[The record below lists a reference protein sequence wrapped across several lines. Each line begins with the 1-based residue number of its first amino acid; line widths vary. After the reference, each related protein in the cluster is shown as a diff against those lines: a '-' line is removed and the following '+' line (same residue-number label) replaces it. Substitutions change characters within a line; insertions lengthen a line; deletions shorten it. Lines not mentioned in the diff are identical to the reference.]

1 MAYDKAIH
9 NARDVDSAHVDSS
22 DWRYNKNL
30 LKSFLQVLEAMS
42 THLPRQITS
51 GATHYF
57 ALDQNNGKVKVN
69 PHISSRLPRDN
80 DVIGE
85 LSQSD
90 IKEYRKAVKGVLEN
104 NDLWDDNY
112 KLTMFVE
119 IGFGS
124 TGSKSPA
131 QSTAIN
137 ESLQAYACACR
148 QAKGSKLEV
157 GEFIDILNEEDDVK
171 ILSNKARQNTV
182 IDSKYFSE
190 FKDYVNMS
198 DAGGDWAASSV
209 YIANKIHSPY
219 VSGGTYNFYRQD
231 QYKEFKKTYTDMK
244 NKIKKSPL
252 KRDVAAVY
260 GNIQMAEDKWNPA
273 DIIAVK
279 TSYDGRKVYKPSGK
293 SSLQADNSEMKNA
306 VKLID
311 DFKDLYEYNK
321 WIHQQFKD
329 RNIIPISLKKTI
341 DKNPKVEEVDLKE
354 VKSLE
359 AFLDMDI
366 KVTKIDWKHE
376 AKKCLIYFDAPGFE
390 EGFFDARGFEESGK
404 MADIQ
409 IQLQQGKQAS
419 HGKVTLPVTYLITRL
434 SKGTKYFNVLQSMR
448 RKCFGSTINR
458 NFFDYKVIGNDFKD
472 DSSVLANT
480 PAYAEYLKKLS
491 GGKHS
496 KSKVIEMIQKMQRA
510 RQSNLAIAKWVKDKV
525 QSYEVGFLL
534 GNDKAL
540 GEEIRKN
547 ILKSMYLYASSK
559 GFYIFR
565 DAKVKSYMQ
574 SSTYLKV
581 GG

>member
-9 NARDVDSAHVDSS
+9 SARDIDSAHVD
-22 DWRYNKNL
+22 DKNWRYNKNF
-30 LKSFLQVLEAMS
+30 LKSFIQVLEAMS
-42 THLPRQITS
+42 THLPRAITS

-57 ALDQNNGKVKVN
+57 ALDESSGKVKVN

-85 LSQSD
+85 LSHSD
-90 IKEYRKAVKGVLEN
+90 IGDYREAVKSVLEN
-104 NDLWDDNY
+104 NDLWDSNY
-112 KLTMFVE
+112 KTTVFTA

-148 QAKGSKLEV
+148 QAKGTKLEV

-171 ILSNKARQNTV
+171 ILSSKAKQNTI
-182 IDSKYFSE
+182 IDGKFFNE

-198 DAGGDWAASSV
+198 DAGGDWATSSV
-209 YIANKIHSPY
+209 FIANKIHDPY
-219 VSGGTYNFYRQD
+219 VSGGTYKFYRQD
-231 QYKEFKKTYTDMK
+231 QYKEFKQTYTDMK
-244 NKIKKSPL
+244 NKIKQSPL

-279 TSYDGRKVYKPSGK
+279 TSYDGRKVYNPSGK
-293 SSLQADNSEMKNA
+293 SSLQGDNSEMKNA

-321 WIHQQFKD
+321 WIHKQFKD
-329 RNIIPISLKKTI
+329 KNIIPISLKKTI
-341 DKNPKVEEVDLKE
+341 DTNPKVEVVDIKE

-359 AFLDMDI
+359 AFLDMDV
-366 KVTKIDWKHE
+366 KVTDIEWKLE
-376 AKKCLIYFDAPGFE
+376 AKKCLIYFDAPGFQ

-480 PAYAEYLKKLS
+480 SVYAEYLTKLS
-491 GGKHS
+491 GGKHP
-496 KSKVIEMIQKMQRA
+496 KSKVIEMIQKMQRG
-510 RQSNLAIAKWVKDKV
+510 RESNLAIAKWVKDKV

>member
-1 MAYDKAIH
+1 
-9 NARDVDSAHVDSS
+9 
-22 DWRYNKNL
+22 
-30 LKSFLQVLEAMS
+30 MS

-57 ALDQNNGKVKVN
+57 ALDESSGKVKVN

-90 IKEYRKAVKGVLEN
+90 IGDYRQAVKSVLEN

-112 KLTMFVE
+112 KLTTFTA

-171 ILSNKARQNTV
+171 ILASKAKQNTI
-182 IDSKYFSE
+182 IDGKFFNE

-209 YIANKIHSPY
+209 FIANKIHSPY
-219 VSGGTYNFYRQD
+219 VSGGTYKFYRQD

-252 KRDVAAVY
+252 KMDVAAVY

-279 TSYDGRKVYKPSGK
+279 TSYDNRKVYKPSGK

-341 DKNPKVEEVDLKE
+341 DTNPKVEVVDLKE

-359 AFLDMDI
+359 AFLDMDV
-366 KVTKIDWKHE
+366 KVTDIEWKLE
-376 AKKCLIYFDAPGFE
+376 AKKCLIYFDAPGFQ
-390 EGFFDARGFEESGK
+390 GGYLDARGFEESGK
-404 MADIQ
+404 IADIQ

-434 SKGTKYFNVLQSMR
+434 SKGTSYFNVLQAMR

-458 NFFDYKVIGNDFKD
+458 NFFDYKVIADDFKD

-480 PAYAEYLKKLS
+480 SIYAEYLKKLS
-491 GGKHS
+491 GGKHP
-496 KSKVIEMIQKMQRA
+496 KSKAIETIQRMQRA

-534 GNDKAL
+534 GKNQVL
-540 GEEIRKN
+540 RQEIKQN

>member
-1 MAYDKAIH
+1 
-9 NARDVDSAHVDSS
+9 
-22 DWRYNKNL
+22 
-30 LKSFLQVLEAMS
+30 
-42 THLPRQITS
+42 
-51 GATHYF
+51 
-57 ALDQNNGKVKVN
+57 
-69 PHISSRLPRDN
+69 
-80 DVIGE
+80 
-85 LSQSD
+85 
-90 IKEYRKAVKGVLEN
+90 
-104 NDLWDDNY
+104 
-112 KLTMFVE
+112 
-119 IGFGS
+119 
-124 TGSKSPA
+124 
-131 QSTAIN
+131 
-137 ESLQAYACACR
+137 
-148 QAKGSKLEV
+148 
-157 GEFIDILNEEDDVK
+157 
-171 ILSNKARQNTV
+171 
-182 IDSKYFSE
+182 
-190 FKDYVNMS
+190 MS
-198 DAGGDWAASSV
+198 DAGGDWATSSV
-209 YIANKIHSPY
+209 FIANKIYNSY
-219 VSGGTYNFYRQD
+219 VSGGTYKFYRQD

-244 NKIKKSPL
+244 NKIKQSPL

-293 SSLQADNSEMKNA
+293 SSLQGDNSEMKNA

-321 WIHQQFKD
+321 WIHKQFKD
-329 RNIIPISLKKTI
+329 KNIIPISLKKTI
-341 DKNPKVEEVDLKE
+341 DTNPKVEVVDLKE

-366 KVTKIDWKHE
+366 KVTKIDWRQE
-376 AKKCLIYFDAPGFE
+376 AKKCLIYFDAPGFQ

-480 PAYAEYLKKLS
+480 SVYAEYLTKLS
-491 GGKHS
+491 GGKHP
-496 KSKVIEMIQKMQRA
+496 KSKVIEMIQKMQKS

-534 GNDKAL
+534 GKNQVL
-540 GEEIRKN
+540 RQEIKQN

-565 DAKVKSYMQ
+565 DAKVKSYMS

>member
-57 ALDQNNGKVKVN
+57 ALDQGNGKVKVN

-157 GEFIDILNEEDDVK
+157 GEFIDILNDEDDVK

-209 YIANKIHSPY
+209 FIANKIHSPY
-219 VSGGTYNFYRQD
+219 VSGGTYKFYRQD

-252 KRDVAAVY
+252 KRDVAAIY

-293 SSLQADNSEMKNA
+293 SSLKADNTEMKNA

-321 WIHQQFKD
+321 WINEQFHKK
-329 RNIIPISLKKTI
+329 NIIPISLKKTI
-341 DKNPKVEEVDLKE
+341 ETNPKVEVVDLKE

-366 KVTKIDWKHE
+366 KVTKIDWRQE
-376 AKKCLIYFDAPGFE
+376 AQKCYIHFDAPNFE
-390 EGFFDARGFEESGK
+390 GGFFDARGFEESGK

-448 RKCFGSTINR
+448 RKCFGNPMNR
-458 NFFDYKVIGNDFKD
+458 NFFDYKVITNDFKD

-480 PAYAEYLKKLS
+480 PAYANYISKLS

-496 KSKVIEMIQKMQRA
+496 KSKVLEQVQRMQRA
-510 RQSNLAIAKWVKDKV
+510 RESLITIAKFIKNKV
-525 QSYEVGFLL
+525 QSYEIGFLL
-534 GNDKAL
+534 GKNQVL
-540 GEEIRKN
+540 RQEIKQN

>member
-9 NARDVDSAHVDSS
+9 SARDIDSAHVD
-22 DWRYNKNL
+22 DKNWRYNKNF
-30 LKSFLQVLEAMS
+30 LKSFIQVLEAMS
-42 THLPRQITS
+42 THLPTAITS
-51 GATHYF
+51 GSTHYF
-57 ALDQNNGKVKVN
+57 ALDQSSGKVKVN

-85 LSQSD
+85 LSHSD
-90 IKEYRKAVKGVLEN
+90 IGDYREAVKSVLEN
-104 NDLWDDNY
+104 NDLWDSNY
-112 KLTMFVE
+112 KTTVFTA

-171 ILSNKARQNTV
+171 VLLSKAKQNTI
-182 IDSKYFSE
+182 IDDKFFSE

-209 YIANKIHSPY
+209 FIANKIHDPY
-219 VSGGTYNFYRQD
+219 VSGGTYKFYRQD

-244 NKIKKSPL
+244 KKIKKSPL
-252 KRDVAAVY
+252 KMDVAAIY

-341 DKNPKVEEVDLKE
+341 DTNPKVEVVDLKE

-366 KVTKIDWKHE
+366 KVTDVEWRK
-376 AKKCLIYFDAPGFE
+376 
-390 EGFFDARGFEESGK
+390 GK
-404 MADIQ
+404 
-409 IQLQQGKQAS
+409 S
-419 HGKVTLPVTYLITRL
+419 
-434 SKGTKYFNVLQSMR
+434 
-448 RKCFGSTINR
+448 
-458 NFFDYKVIGNDFKD
+458 
-472 DSSVLANT
+472 
-480 PAYAEYLKKLS
+480 
-491 GGKHS
+491 
-496 KSKVIEMIQKMQRA
+496 
-510 RQSNLAIAKWVKDKV
+510 
-525 QSYEVGFLL
+525 
-534 GNDKAL
+534 
-540 GEEIRKN
+540 
-547 ILKSMYLYASSK
+547 LYA
-559 GFYIFR
+559 YIH
-565 DAKVKSYMQ
+565 K
-574 SSTYLKV
+574 
-581 GG
+581 

>member
-9 NARDVDSAHVDSS
+9 SARDIDSAHVDASA
-22 DWRYNKNL
+22 WRYNKNL
-30 LKSFLQVLEAMS
+30 LKSFIQVLEAMS
-42 THLPRQITS
+42 THLPRAITS

-57 ALDQNNGKVKVN
+57 ALDESSGKVKVN

-85 LSQSD
+85 LSHSD
-90 IKEYRKAVKGVLEN
+90 IQDYREAVKSVLEN
-104 NDLWDDNY
+104 NDLWDNNY
-112 KLTMFVE
+112 KTTVFTA

-157 GEFIDILNEEDDVK
+157 AEFIDILNEEDDVK
-171 ILSNKARQNTV
+171 VLSSKAKQNTI
-182 IDSKYFSE
+182 IDDKFFNE

-209 YIANKIHSPY
+209 FIANKIHSPY
-219 VSGGTYNFYRQD
+219 VSGGTYKFYRQD

-293 SSLQADNSEMKNA
+293 SSLKADNTEMKNA

-321 WIHQQFKD
+321 WINEQFHKK
-329 RNIIPISLKKTI
+329 NIIPISLKKTT
-341 DKNPKVEEVDLKE
+341 DKNPKVEIIDMKD
-354 VKSLE
+354 VKTLE
-359 AFLDMDI
+359 AFLDMNVN
-366 KVTKIDWKHE
+366 VTSIDWKQD
-376 AKKCLIYFDAPGFE
+376 AQKCIINFNAPNFQGGFL
-390 EGFFDARGFEESGK
+390 DARGFEESGK
-404 MADIQ
+404 LADIQ
-409 IQLQQGKQAS
+409 IQLQQGKDAS

-434 SKGTKYFNVLQSMR
+434 SKGTSYFNVLQSMR
-448 RKCFGSTINR
+448 RKCFGNPMNR
-458 NFFDYKVIGNDFKD
+458 NFFDYKVIRDDFKD

-480 PAYAEYLKKLS
+480 PAYANYISKLS

-496 KSKVIEMIQKMQRA
+496 KAKIQEQVQRMQRA
-510 RQSNLAIAKWVKDKV
+510 RESLITIAKLDC
-525 QSYEVGFLL
+525 LL
-534 GNDKAL
+534 FC
-540 GEEIRKN
+540 
-547 ILKSMYLYASSK
+547 IL
-559 GFYIFR
+559 
-565 DAKVKSYMQ
+565 
-574 SSTYLKV
+574 
-581 GG
+581 

>member
-9 NARDVDSAHVDSS
+9 SARDVDSAHVDSS
-22 DWRYNKNL
+22 SWRYNKNL
-30 LKSFLQVLEAMS
+30 LKSFIQVLEAMS

-57 ALDQNNGKVKVN
+57 ALDQGNGKVKVN

-124 TGSKSPA
+124 TGSTSPA

-171 ILSNKARQNTV
+171 VLLSKAKQNTI
-182 IDSKYFSE
+182 IDDKFFSE

-209 YIANKIHSPY
+209 FIANKIHSPY
-219 VSGGTYNFYRQD
+219 VSGGTYKFYRQD

-293 SSLQADNSEMKNA
+293 SSLRADNTEMKNA

-321 WIHQQFKD
+321 WINEQFHKK
-329 RNIIPISLKKTI
+329 NIIPISLKKTT
-341 DKNPKVEEVDLKE
+341 DKNPKVEIIDMKD
-354 VKSLE
+354 VKTLE
-359 AFLDMDI
+359 AFLDMNVN
-366 KVTKIDWKHE
+366 VTSIDWKQD
-376 AKKCLIYFDAPGFE
+376 AQKCIINFNAPNFQGGFL
-390 EGFFDARGFEESGK
+390 DARGFEESGK
-404 MADIQ
+404 LADIQ
-409 IQLQQGKQAS
+409 IQLQQGKDAS

-434 SKGTKYFNVLQSMR
+434 SKGTSYFSVLQSMR
-448 RKCFGSTINR
+448 RKCFGNPMNR
-458 NFFDYKVIGNDFKD
+458 NFFDYKVIRDDFKD

-480 PAYAEYLKKLS
+480 PAYANYISKLS

-496 KSKVIEMIQKMQRA
+496 KSKVLEQVQRMQRA
-510 RQSNLAIAKWVKDKV
+510 RESLITIAKFIKNKV
-525 QSYEVGFLL
+525 QSYEIGFLL
-534 GNDKAL
+534 GKNQVL
-540 GEEIRKN
+540 RQEIKQN

>member
-57 ALDQNNGKVKVN
+57 ALDQGNGKVKVN

-85 LSQSD
+85 LSHSD
-90 IKEYRKAVKGVLEN
+90 IKDYRQAVKSVLEN
-104 NDLWDDNY
+104 NDLWDSNY
-112 KLTMFVE
+112 KTTVFTA

-171 ILSNKARQNTV
+171 ILSSKAKQNTI
-182 IDSKYFSE
+182 IDGKFFNE

-293 SSLQADNSEMKNA
+293 SSLKADNTEMKNA

-321 WIHQQFKD
+321 WINEQFHKK
-329 RNIIPISLKKTI
+329 NIIPISLKKTT
-341 DKNPKVEEVDLKE
+341 DKNPKVEIIDMKDVKTLK
-354 VKSLE
+354 
-359 AFLDMDI
+359 AFLDMNVN
-366 KVTKIDWKHE
+366 VTSIDWKQD
-376 AKKCLIYFDAPGFE
+376 AQKCIINFNAPNFQGGFL
-390 EGFFDARGFEESGK
+390 DARGFEESGK
-404 MADIQ
+404 LADIQ
-409 IQLQQGKQAS
+409 IQLQQGKDAS

-434 SKGTKYFNVLQSMR
+434 SKGTSYFSVLQSMR
-448 RKCFGSTINR
+448 RKCFGNPMNR
-458 NFFDYKVIGNDFKD
+458 NFFDYKVIRDDFKD

-480 PAYAEYLKKLS
+480 PAYATYISKLS

-496 KSKVIEMIQKMQRA
+496 KSKVLEQVQRMQRA
-510 RQSNLAIAKWVKDKV
+510 RESLITIAKFIKNKV
-525 QSYEVGFLL
+525 QSYEIGFLL
-534 GNDKAL
+534 GKNQVL
-540 GEEIRKN
+540 RQEIKQN

>member
-9 NARDVDSAHVDSS
+9 SARDIDSAHVDASA
-22 DWRYNKNL
+22 WRYNKNF
-30 LKSFLQVLEAMS
+30 LKSFIQVLEAMS
-42 THLPRQITS
+42 THLPRAITS

-57 ALDQNNGKVKVN
+57 ALDESSGKVKVN

-85 LSQSD
+85 LSHSD
-90 IKEYRKAVKGVLEN
+90 IGDYREAVKSVLEN
-104 NDLWDDNY
+104 NDLWDSNY
-112 KLTMFVE
+112 KTTVFTA

-171 ILSNKARQNTV
+171 VLLSKAKQNTI
-182 IDSKYFSE
+182 IDDKFFSE

-209 YIANKIHSPY
+209 FIANKIHSPY
-219 VSGGTYNFYRQD
+219 VSGGTYKFYRQD

-279 TSYDGRKVYKPSGK
+279 TSYDGRKIYKPSGK

-329 RNIIPISLKKTI
+329 KNIIPISLKKTI
-341 DKNPKVEEVDLKE
+341 DTNPKVEVVDIKD

-359 AFLDMDI
+359 SFLDMDI
-366 KVTKIDWKHE
+366 KVTKIDWRQE
-376 AKKCLIYFDAPGFE
+376 AQKCYIHFDAPNFE
-390 EGFFDARGFEESGK
+390 GGFFDARGFEESGK

-434 SKGTKYFNVLQSMR
+434 SKGTKYFNALQSMR
-448 RKCFGSTINR
+448 RKCFGNPMNR
-458 NFFDYKVIGNDFKD
+458 NFFDYKVITNDFKD
-472 DSSVLANT
+472 DSSVLANI
-480 PAYAEYLKKLS
+480 PAYATYISKLS

-496 KSKVIEMIQKMQRA
+496 KSTVQEQVQRMQRS
-510 RQSNLAIAKWVKDKV
+510 RQSNLTIAKFVKNKV
-525 QSYEVGFLL
+525 QSYEIGFLL
-534 GNDKAL
+534 GTNQTL
-540 GEEIRKN
+540 GEDIKKN

>member
-1 MAYDKAIH
+1 
-9 NARDVDSAHVDSS
+9 
-22 DWRYNKNL
+22 
-30 LKSFLQVLEAMS
+30 
-42 THLPRQITS
+42 
-51 GATHYF
+51 
-57 ALDQNNGKVKVN
+57 
-69 PHISSRLPRDN
+69 
-80 DVIGE
+80 
-85 LSQSD
+85 
-90 IKEYRKAVKGVLEN
+90 
-104 NDLWDDNY
+104 
-112 KLTMFVE
+112 
-119 IGFGS
+119 
-124 TGSKSPA
+124 
-131 QSTAIN
+131 
-137 ESLQAYACACR
+137 
-148 QAKGSKLEV
+148 LEV

-171 ILSNKARQNTV
+171 ILSSKAKQNTI
-182 IDSKYFSE
+182 IDGKFFNE
-190 FKDYVNMS
+190 FKDYVNLS

-209 YIANKIHSPY
+209 FIANKIHSPY
-219 VSGGTYNFYRQD
+219 VSGGTYKFYRQD

-252 KRDVAAVY
+252 KMDVAAVY

-329 RNIIPISLKKTI
+329 KNIIPISLKKTI
-341 DKNPKVEEVDLKE
+341 ETNPKVEVVDLKE

-366 KVTKIDWKHE
+366 KVTKIDWRQE
-376 AKKCLIYFDAPGFE
+376 AQKCYIHFDAPNFE
-390 EGFFDARGFEESGK
+390 GGFFDARGFEESGK

-448 RKCFGSTINR
+448 RKCFGNPMNR
-458 NFFDYKVIGNDFKD
+458 NFFDYKVITNDFKD

-480 PAYAEYLKKLS
+480 PAYANYISKLS
-491 GGKHS
+491 GGKHA
-496 KSKVIEMIQKMQRA
+496 KSTVQEQVQRMQRS
-510 RQSNLAIAKWVKDKV
+510 RQSNLTIAKFVKNKV

-534 GNDKAL
+534 GNDKGL

>member
-9 NARDVDSAHVDSS
+9 SARDVDSAHVD
-22 DWRYNKNL
+22 DKNWRYNKNL
-30 LKSFLQVLEAMS
+30 LKSFIQVLEAMS
-42 THLPRQITS
+42 THLPTAITS
-51 GATHYF
+51 GSTHYF
-57 ALDQNNGKVKVN
+57 ALDQSSGKVKVN
-69 PHISSRLPRDN
+69 PHISSRLPKDN

-85 LSQSD
+85 LSHSD
-90 IKEYRKAVKGVLEN
+90 IGDYREAVKSVLEN
-104 NDLWDDNY
+104 NDLWDANY
-112 KLTMFVE
+112 KTTVFTA

-148 QAKGSKLEV
+148 QAKGSKLDV
-157 GEFIDILNEEDDVK
+157 AEFIDILNEEEDAKVL
-171 ILSNKARQNTV
+171 LSKAKQNTI
-182 IDSKYFSE
+182 IDGKFFSE

-209 YIANKIHSPY
+209 FIANKIYGPY
-219 VSGGTYNFYRQD
+219 VSGGTYKFYRQD

-293 SSLQADNSEMKNA
+293 SSLKAENTEMKNA

-321 WIHQQFKD
+321 WINEQFHKK
-329 RNIIPISLKKTI
+329 NIIPISLKKTT
-341 DKNPKVEEVDLKE
+341 DKNPKVEIIDMKD
-354 VKSLE
+354 VKTLE
-359 AFLDMDI
+359 AFLDMNVN
-366 KVTKIDWKHE
+366 VTSIDWKQD
-376 AKKCLIYFDAPGFE
+376 AQKCIINFNAPNFQGGFL
-390 EGFFDARGFEESGK
+390 DARGFEESGK
-404 MADIQ
+404 LADIQ
-409 IQLQQGKQAS
+409 IQLQQGKDAS

-434 SKGTKYFNVLQSMR
+434 SKGTSYFSVLQSMR
-448 RKCFGSTINR
+448 RKCFGNPMNR
-458 NFFDYKVIGNDFKD
+458 NFFDYKVIRDDFKD

-480 PAYAEYLKKLS
+480 PAYATYISKLS

-496 KSKVIEMIQKMQRA
+496 KSKVLEQVQRMQRA
-510 RQSNLAIAKWVKDKV
+510 RESLITIAKFIKNKV
-525 QSYEVGFLL
+525 QSYEIGFLL
-534 GNDKAL
+534 GKNQVL
-540 GEEIRKN
+540 RQEIKQN

>member
-9 NARDVDSAHVDSS
+9 SARDIDSAHVDASA
-22 DWRYNKNL
+22 WRYNKNL
-30 LKSFLQVLEAMS
+30 LKSFIQVLEAMS
-42 THLPRQITS
+42 THLPRAITS

-57 ALDQNNGKVKVN
+57 ALDESSGKVKVN

-85 LSQSD
+85 LSHSD
-90 IKEYRKAVKGVLEN
+90 IQDYREAVKSVLEN
-104 NDLWDDNY
+104 NDLWDNNY
-112 KLTMFVE
+112 KTTVFTA

-157 GEFIDILNEEDDVK
+157 AEFIDILNEEDDVK
-171 ILSNKARQNTV
+171 VLSSKAKQNTI
-182 IDSKYFSE
+182 IDDKFFNE

-209 YIANKIHSPY
+209 FIANKIHSPY
-219 VSGGTYNFYRQD
+219 VSGGTYKFYRQD

-252 KRDVAAVY
+252 KRDVAAIY

-329 RNIIPISLKKTI
+329 KNIIPISLKKTI
-341 DKNPKVEEVDLKE
+341 DTNPKVEVVDLKE

-366 KVTKIDWKHE
+366 KVTKMDWKLE
-376 AKKCLIYFDAPGFE
+376 AQKCIIEFDAPNFE
-390 EGFFDARGFEESGK
+390 GGFFDARGFEESGK

-409 IQLQQGKQAS
+409 IQLQQGTAAS

-434 SKGTKYFNVLQSMR
+434 SKGTKYFNTLQSMR
-448 RKCFGSTINR
+448 RNCFGNSMNR
-458 NFFDYKVIGNDFKD
+458 NFFDYKVITNDFKD
-472 DSSVLANT
+472 DSSVLANI
-480 PAYAEYLKKLS
+480 PAYATYISKLS

-496 KSKVIEMIQKMQRA
+496 KSKVLEQVQKMQRA
-510 RQSNLAIAKWVKDKV
+510 RQSNLSIAKFVKNKV
-525 QSYEVGFLL
+525 QSYEIGFLL
-534 GNDKAL
+534 GTNQTL
-540 GEEIRKN
+540 GEDIKKN

>member
-9 NARDVDSAHVDSS
+9 SARDIDSAHVD
-22 DWRYNKNL
+22 DKNWRYNKNF
-30 LKSFLQVLEAMS
+30 LKSFIQVLEAMS
-42 THLPRQITS
+42 THLPRAITS
-51 GATHYF
+51 GSTHYF
-57 ALDQNNGKVKVN
+57 ALDQSSGKVKVN
-69 PHISSRLPRDN
+69 PHISSRLPKDN

-85 LSQSD
+85 LSHTD
-90 IKEYRKAVKGVLEN
+90 IVDYREAVKNVLKN

-112 KLTMFVE
+112 KVTVFTA

-157 GEFIDILNEEDDVK
+157 GEFIDILNEEDDAK
-171 ILSNKARQNTV
+171 ILASKAKQNTI
-182 IDSKYFSE
+182 IDDKFFSE

-198 DAGGDWAASSV
+198 DAGGDWASSSV
-209 YIANKIHSPY
+209 FIANKIYSPY
-219 VSGGTYNFYRQD
+219 VSGGTYKFYRQD

-244 NKIKKSPL
+244 NKIKKSPM
-252 KRDVAAVY
+252 KRDVAAIY

-321 WIHQQFKD
+321 WIHQQFID

-341 DKNPKVEEVDLKE
+341 ETNPKVEVVDLKE

-359 AFLDMDI
+359 AFLEMDI
-366 KVTKIDWKHE
+366 KVTKIDWRQE
-376 AKKCLIYFDAPGFE
+376 AQKCYIHFDAPNFE
-390 EGFFDARGFEESGK
+390 GGFFDARGFEESGK

-434 SKGTKYFNVLQSMR
+434 SKGTSYFNVLQGMR
-448 RKCFGSTINR
+448 RKCFGSPINR
-458 NFFDYKVIGNDFKD
+458 NFFDYKIIASDFKD

-480 PAYAEYLKKLS
+480 PAYADYISKLS
-491 GGKHS
+491 GGKHA
-496 KSKVIEMIQKMQRA
+496 KSTVLEQVQRMQRS
-510 RQSNLAIAKWVKDKV
+510 RQSNLTIAKFVKNKV

-534 GNDKAL
+534 GK
-540 GEEIRKN
+540 GQIPRQEIKQN

-565 DAKVKSYMQ
+565 DAKVKSYMS